1 MRCRGFLLTKNYIM
15 TEKDSF
21 VTLNEDEFTI
31 YIGEMTGKLIVKP
44 NSNLTFEKEEVADL
58 IKILKYFYDRMD

>member
-1 MRCRGFLLTKNYIM
+1 MI
-15 TEKDSF
+15 EKDSF